1 MHSIWL
7 STLGA
12 KRGGEGF
19 RVPRKVA
26 IGVCFAPEANVP
38 NISGIYPTRH
48 RDEPSM
54 IAVRMKTLVE
64 IFDRSGV
71 SHTSGTS
78 LVEVVNSS
86 ISMSSAS

>member
-12 KRGGEGF
+12 KGGGEGF
-19 RVPRKVA
+19 HVTRYVA
-26 IGVCFAPEANVP
+26 VSVSFAPEANVP
-38 NISGIYPTRH
+38 NITGIHPTRH
-48 RDEPSM
+48 RNEPSM
-54 IAVRMKTLVE
+54 IAVGMKTLVE

-78 LVEVVNSS
+78 LVEVVNSP